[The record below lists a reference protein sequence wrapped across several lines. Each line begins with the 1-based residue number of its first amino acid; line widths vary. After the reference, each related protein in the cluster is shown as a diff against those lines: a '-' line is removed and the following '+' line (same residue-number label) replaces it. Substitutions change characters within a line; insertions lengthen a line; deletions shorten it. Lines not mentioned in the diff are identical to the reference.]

1 MTLIK
6 MFLWMIKATFL
17 DGEVTGEV
25 NKILLL
31 PLKLLPPAKKSGP
44 SLFLPFPSLLASPL
58 LDLGGPANGARCISA
73 SSLD

>member
-44 SLFLPFPSLLASPL
+44 SLFLPFFVSPL